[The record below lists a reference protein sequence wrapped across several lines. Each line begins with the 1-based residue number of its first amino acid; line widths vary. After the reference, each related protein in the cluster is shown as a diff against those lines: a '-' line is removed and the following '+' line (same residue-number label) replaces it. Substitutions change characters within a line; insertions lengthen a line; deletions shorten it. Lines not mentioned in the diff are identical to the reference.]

1 MQLKKMNFK
10 SSHNC
15 IYTQISKRE
24 TIKNPTNHLFSLPKK
39 KETDEIG
46 GKPKPK
52 RNSKP
57 ETKNQLTN
65 LQKAQQLSK
74 PVFHFFGAFPW
85 SRQTKTSTN
94 HK

>member
-39 KETDEIG
+39 KNEIG
-46 GKPKPK
+46 GNQSQK
-52 RNSKP
+52 
-57 ETKNQLTN
+57 ETENQKQKTN
-65 LQKAQQLSK
+65 
-74 PVFHFFGAFPW
+74 
-85 SRQTKTSTN
+85 
-94 HK
+94 

>member
-39 KETDEIG
+39 KRNRWNRRKTKAKKKQQTRNK
-46 GKPKPK
+46 KP
-52 RNSKP
+52 
-57 ETKNQLTN
+57 TN
-65 LQKAQQLSK
+65 
-74 PVFHFFGAFPW
+74 
-85 SRQTKTSTN
+85 
-94 HK
+94 